1 MSIGRPEPV
10 KDSTPRLIADIG
22 GTNARFA
29 LLLNGRVDD
38 EIVLACAEH
47 ASLVAAVEHYL
58 VKVGATTPQRRPRE
72 AAMAIAGPITGDH
85 IRMTNHVWEF
95 SAATTR
101 RDLGLSRLIFMN
113 DFTALAMSLRH
124 LPPQDLEPIGGG
136 RAVLGATIALLGP
149 GTGLGVSGLVP
160 SGEHWMGTDIQGR
173 DVWARL
179 VHGARISLSVGLV
192 SQGIALGLG
201 LMLGLFA
208 GYYGKWIDEIVMR
221 LADVTLAFPTL
232 LLLIALVAALQPSLT
247 VVFLTIGL
255 VGWAAMARLVRG
267 QVLVVRELEY
277 VQAMRALGARNR
289 RIIMRHV
296 LPAVVAPV
304 LIAATLGVAG
314 AIMAEASLSF
324 LGLGVQPPTPSWGA
338 MIADGRDLSQLRGAP
353 WILWITDLSKEDH
366 WFILPILMG
375 VAMFI
380 QMKMSPASPDPAQ
393 AKMMMLTPVLVTI
406 LFLWYRSAS
415 GLTLYWLTGNVIS
428 IGQQWFIRNYWTD
441 SA

>member
-1 MSIGRPEPV
+1 
-10 KDSTPRLIADIG
+10 LIARYDP
-22 GTNARFA
+22 TD
-29 LLLNGRVDD
+29 VD
-38 EIVLACAEH
+38 
-47 ASLVAAVEHYL
+47 
-58 VKVGATTPQRRPRE
+58 
-72 AAMAIAGPITGDH
+72 
-85 IRMTNHVWEF
+85 
-95 SAATTR
+95 
-101 RDLGLSRLIFMN
+101 LIN
-113 DFTALAMSLRH
+113 QLQA
-124 LPPQDLEPIGGG
+124 
-136 RAVLGATIALLGP
+136 
-149 GTGLGVSGLVP
+149 P

-201 LMLGLFA
+201 LMLGLLA
-208 GYYGKWIDEIVMR
+208 GYYGKWNDEIVLR

-353 WILWITDLSKEDH
+353 WTS
-366 WFILPILMG
+366 
-375 VAMFI
+375 
-380 QMKMSPASPDPAQ
+380 
-393 AKMMMLTPVLVTI
+393 
-406 LFLWYRSAS
+406 LFPGIAI
-415 GLTLYWLTGNVIS
+415 GLTVLGFNLLGDALRDAIDPRAARKVAIEAVAERERT
-428 IGQQWFIRNYWTD
+428 
-441 SA
+441 